1 MTLVNY
7 RRKRNFKRSK
17 EPYGKLKRNKQLIYV
32 IQKHAASHL
41 HYDLRLELNGV
52 LKSWAVPKGPSLDSS
67 IKRLAVHVEDHPI
80 QYANFEGIIPKGEYG
95 GGTVML
101 WDRGTW
107 IDKNEDPNFSYKKG
121 HLSFVLKGK
130 KLKGSWSLVQIK
142 NNPKNWLLI
151 KANDNYMRSEDNY
164 IITEA
169 KPNSVLSRC
178 SLQGIAKKFKTEVAN
193 KYYTIK
199 KIKISDFK
207 KAKKKMMPKLI
218 QPELAT
224 LVKKPPTDNLWFHEV
239 KFDGYRIICL
249 IQDKK
254 IKFMT
259 RNQKDWTGKFESIKL
274 EIEKLNLKSAILDGE
289 VIALNKKKRSDFQLL
304 SNTIN
309 KKQKSILNYVV
320 FDLIYYQGYD
330 LRYCSLEDRKHI
342 LRKIIP
348 LKTNKLIF
356 SNHINGEDG
365 DIFFKK
371 ACKKGLEGIISK
383 NKLSPYT
390 SGRNR
395 NWLKTKCSKRQEFLV
410 VGYTAAKGNRDHF
423 SALLLAAYNKRDQ
436 LLYCGKV
443 GTGFNAITLKNVKT
457 LLNNYKTNHV
467 PFKKLPSSLDR
478 VNVTWITPK
487 VVVEVEFTEWTRSGV
502 LRHPSFKGLRND
514 KRPSEVIKESF

>member
-67 IKRLAVHVEDHPI
+67 IKRLAVHEDHPI

-207 KAKKKMMPKLI
+207 KAKKK
-218 QPELAT
+218 
-224 LVKKPPTDNLWFHEV
+224 
-239 KFDGYRIICL
+239 
-249 IQDKK
+249 
-254 IKFMT
+254 
-259 RNQKDWTGKFESIKL
+259 
-274 EIEKLNLKSAILDGE
+274 
-289 VIALNKKKRSDFQLL
+289 
-304 SNTIN
+304 
-309 KKQKSILNYVV
+309 
-320 FDLIYYQGYD
+320 
-330 LRYCSLEDRKHI
+330 
-342 LRKIIP
+342 
-348 LKTNKLIF
+348 
-356 SNHINGEDG
+356 
-365 DIFFKK
+365 
-371 ACKKGLEGIISK
+371 
-383 NKLSPYT
+383 
-390 SGRNR
+390 
-395 NWLKTKCSKRQEFLV
+395 
-410 VGYTAAKGNRDHF
+410 
-423 SALLLAAYNKRDQ
+423 
-436 LLYCGKV
+436 
-443 GTGFNAITLKNVKT
+443 
-457 LLNNYKTNHV
+457 
-467 PFKKLPSSLDR
+467 
-478 VNVTWITPK
+478 
-487 VVVEVEFTEWTRSGV
+487 
-502 LRHPSFKGLRND
+502 
-514 KRPSEVIKESF
+514 